1 MYTLCAT
8 SEMKIV
14 QNVNSYTVCLMH
26 SPYHEL
32 LLAKMKKKKVNNK
45 MVPSVGVITVNFM
58 FIFYLLI
65 INKLT
70 NRAIE
75 QA

>member
-1 MYTLCAT
+1 
-8 SEMKIV
+8 
-14 QNVNSYTVCLMH
+14 
-26 SPYHEL
+26 
-32 LLAKMKKKKVNNK
+32 
-45 MVPSVGVITVNFM
+45 MVPSVGVITVNFL